1 MTPIPRSGPVAAR
14 RLRACVLLVVALLAL
29 ALPRPATAQTTRD
42 EARFDLVMA
51 GLTAGTLTFAAETD
65 GRSYAV
71 RGRLASSGIL
81 SFVRKVSYDATARG
95 RVRDGAYLPA
105 RYTERADTGR
115 RQSEAEILWR
125 GGVPQVASY
134 TPPRDPRPTDVDP
147 ATQAGSVDILTALY
161 ATLRDADAGR
171 ECNRSFSMYDGRRA
185 SRLSLGTPEPAE
197 GGVTCAGEYRRV
209 AGFPPEDMAEKT
221 RFPFTLTYAPA
232 PDGRMRVTEVRM
244 DTLYGS
250 ARLIRR

>member
-1 MTPIPRSGPVAAR
+1 MTPIL
-14 RLRACVLLVVALLAL
+14 RLTAVLACLLAP
-29 ALPRPATAQTTRD
+29 ALPATAEMTRD

-51 GLTAGTLTFAAETD
+51 GLTAGSLTFAAESD

-71 RGRLASSGIL
+71 RGRLASSGLL

-95 RVRDGAYLPA
+95 RLRDGTYLPA

-115 RQSEAEILWR
+115 RQSQAEILWQ
-125 GGVPQVASY
+125 GGVPQIASY
-134 TPPRDPRPTDVDP
+134 TPPREPRPTDVDP

-161 ATLRDADAGR
+161 ATLRDADAGG
-171 ECNRSFSMYDGRRA
+171 ECNRSFAMYDGRRA

-197 GGVTCAGEYRRV
+197 GGITCAGEYRRV
-209 AGFPPEDMAEKT
+209 AGFSPEDMAEKT

-232 PDGRMRVTEVRM
+232 PDGRMRVIEVRM
-244 DTLYGS
+244 ETLYGS